1 MERDISLSR
10 TVRRGENSNWRVY
23 ATRRAPFW
31 LTIRPRTGGGV
42 AVKNF
47 RPILVGVVLFSLLI
61 SCAPKPSDEVV
72 DLSKARARLSLV
84 DGSPISS
91 DDYDD
96 VNPIL
101 IRGPNEQLILVF
113 ESNRPC
119 DEGCSG
125 YNIFVTESVEAF
137 DPGDPYYIPAFD
149 DPMPLT
155 SSGSPLNPPTSGR
168 YFFQATL
175 QQGAVVFIMDVAGAV
190 GMATLPPPY
199 GTGVLAG
206 GPSPIANGPHG
217 NDTLVHADFR
227 TSRMITMDSFGDLYL
242 SRYNDPIDT
251 GIQVFNDELSS
262 TSGATNVVPGISGFT
277 DALLYEYDGYLAY
290 GQYDEIGDY
299 MSAFNDAL
307 DREELELSYV
317 SAMHQYLYFADLL
330 VFSAGEYGDQHDLY
344 VVTSHT
350 LDQLWYQSAEYG
362 GQFEYD
368 DLFNIYVTSPTATG
382 NLGGI
387 AGADNI
393 CNTDTGQPDINVYYK
408 AMLVD
413 NAGTRRAS
421 STGAFVGDGQVDWVL
436 QPFTTYQ
443 RGAAGDIIATTDA
456 VSLFSALNPGGIFPL
471 STSVWTGFNAANDW
485 RVNAANHC
493 SNWGSNTGNGA
504 AGSSDDL
511 SAGYFMNDTTL
522 PSCGAARAL
531 YCVEQP

>member
-1 MERDISLSR
+1 MKK
-10 TVRRGENSNWRVY
+10 
-23 ATRRAPFW
+23 FQ
-31 LTIRPRTGGGV
+31 V
-42 AVKNF
+42 A
-47 RPILVGVVLFSLLI
+47 LVGCALFSLLI
-61 SCAPKPSDEVV
+61 ACAPKPSDEIV

-113 ESNRPC
+113 ESDRPC

-137 DPGDPYYIPAFD
+137 DPTDPFYIPAFYE
-149 DPMPLT
+149 PVPLT
-155 SSGSPLNPPTSGR
+155 AFGSPLNPPNSGR

-175 QQGAVVFIMDVAGAV
+175 QQGAIVFLIDVG
-190 GMATLPPPY
+190 GGIGIATLPPSFSS
-199 GTGVLAG
+199 GVLSG
-206 GPSPIANGPHG
+206 YPSLVANTNFSG
-217 NDTLVHADFR
+217 DTLIHADFR
-227 TSRMITMDSFGDLYL
+227 TSRMITMDSAGDLYI
-242 SRYNDPIDT
+242 SRYNDPTDT
-251 GIQVFNDELSS
+251 GVSVFNDDLKA
-262 TSGATNVVPGISGFT
+262 TSGASKVVPGISGFT
-277 DALLYEYDGYLAY
+277 DALLYESGGYLAY
-290 GQYDEIGDY
+290 GQYDTAGDE

-317 SAMHQYLYFADLL
+317 STMQQYLFFADLL

-368 DLFNIYVTSPTATG
+368 DLFNIYVTSPTSTG
-382 NLGGI
+382 SFGGI
-387 AGADNI
+387 AGADSI
-393 CNTDTGQPDINVYYK
+393 CNNDSGQPDINVYYK

-436 QPFTTYQ
+436 QPLTTYQ
-443 RGAAGDIIATTDA
+443 QGSWGDVIGTTSSA
-456 VSLFSALNPGGIFPL
+456 SLFTTITTGSIFAGPV
-471 STSVWTGFNAANDW
+471 TVWTGFIGPSDW
-485 RVNAANHC
+485 RSAASNHC
-493 SNWGSNTGNGA
+493 SNWGSTVGTGIVGLANGA
-504 AGSSDDL
+504 LGPVMNNTTTACNGGGGSAS
-511 SAGYFMNDTTL
+511 
-522 PSCGAARAL
+522 L